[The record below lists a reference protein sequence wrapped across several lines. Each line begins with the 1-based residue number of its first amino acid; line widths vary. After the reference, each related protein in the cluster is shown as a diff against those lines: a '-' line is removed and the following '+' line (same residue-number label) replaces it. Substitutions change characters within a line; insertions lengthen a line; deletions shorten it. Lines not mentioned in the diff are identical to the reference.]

1 MTTTTTTTT
10 PTTPDDVGARVFT
23 PCADGLPRDLGAGEA
38 GKLPDGWFGK
48 APKSEY
54 VQLPGTDAGVPEI
67 PYAAPIAPV
76 LVRGMALTLHAH
88 HADDLLDMVLPDGW
102 RDVIEEGRA
111 A

>member
-1 MTTTTTTTT
+1 MTTT
-10 PTTPDDVGARVFT
+10 PYPVDR
-23 PCADGLPRDLGAGEA
+23 GLIVNST
-38 GKLPDGWFGK
+38 
-48 APKSEY
+48 AP
-54 VQLPGTDAGVPEI
+54 G
-67 PYAAPIAPV
+67 AAPIAPI

>member
-1 MTTTTTTTT
+1 MAYTDEITAQTGWREITCDEITK
-10 PTTPDDVGARVFT
+10 GMRVRT
-23 PCADGLPRDLGAGEA
+23 V
-38 GKLPDGWFGK
+38 PDGWFGK

-102 RDVIEEGRA
+102 RDVIEDGRA